1 MAKLTKFAKK
11 ELKAFKREHKGRFAF
26 SRDVSG
32 NTGLLV
38 GCFVGARVA
47 TFTSALVSQPDQ
59 NNRVKIRRKY
69 GEWLAMQRY
78 QDQQTI
84 PVHVYH
90 LVGCESYDYALENAC
105 DRLTAVL

>member
-26 SRDVSG
+26 SQDIAG

-38 GCFVGARVA
+38 GCFAGARVA
-47 TFTSALVSQPDQ
+47 SFTSALISIPDQ

-78 QDQQTI
+78 QNQQSI
-84 PVHVYH
+84 PAHVYYPA
-90 LVGCESYDYALENAC
+90 GCESYDTALEIAC
-105 DRLTAVL
+105 DQLTAVL